1 MKQSIAAVFALIG
14 LIAGISTYLYNSAK
28 SGTELTAQAAPAA
41 VVQAPVKP
49 AQPLNKVRSVQTR
62 PDFSLADTVG
72 VMRSI
77 TEWDGKAMVVNF
89 WATWCAPCRREMPLL
104 KALQTEYAD
113 ADVQII
119 GIAVDLREDVLGYL
133 EQAPVNYPVM
143 IGDQDAID
151 AAEGFGV
158 EFMAMPFTAFTDH
171 NGNVLHVQIGEV
183 HRPQAELIF
192 NTVARVRTGEIDPAM
207 ARRLIAHGMAGV
219 RDPGT

>member
-1 MKQSIAAVFALIG
+1 MKQAIAAVFAVIG

-28 SGTELTAQAAPAA
+28 TGAESAPPIPPVAAT
-41 VVQAPVKP
+41 QAPVKQAP
-49 AQPLNKVRSVQTR
+49 SLNTVRSVQTR
-62 PDFSLADTVG
+62 PEFSLADTAG

-104 KALQTEYAD
+104 KDLQTEYAGE
-113 ADVQII
+113 DVQII
-119 GIAVDLREDVLGYL
+119 GVAVDLREDVLGYL
-133 EQAPVNYPVM
+133 EQTPVNYPVM

-171 NGNVLHVQIGEV
+171 QGNVLHVQIGEV

-207 ARRLIAHGMAGV
+207 ARRVIAHGMAGV
-219 RDPGT
+219 KDSGT

>member
-1 MKQSIAAVFALIG
+1 MKKAIAAVFAVIG
-14 LIAGISTYLYNSAK
+14 LIAGVSTYLYNSAQT
-28 SGTELTAQAAPAA
+28 GPQPVTQVAPTDAIQAQ
-41 VVQAPVKP
+41 VKP
-49 AQPLNKVRSVQTR
+49 APSLNKVRQVQTR
-62 PDFSLADTVG
+62 PEFSLADTSG
-72 VMRSI
+72 VLRSI

-104 KALQTEYAD
+104 KALQTEYGD
-113 ADVQII
+113 EDVQII
-119 GIAVDLREDVLGYL
+119 GVAVDLREDVLSYL
-133 EQAPVNYPVM
+133 DQAPVNYPIM

-192 NTVARVRTGEIDPAM
+192 NTVARVRTGEIDPSM
-207 ARRLIAHGMAGV
+207 ARRVIAHGMAGV
-219 RDPGT
+219 QDPGS

>member
-1 MKQSIAAVFALIG
+1 MKQAIAAVFAVIG

-28 SGTELTAQAAPAA
+28 SDAGSAVQVAPMAAPPTQ
-41 VVQAPVKP
+41 VQRASNL
-49 AQPLNKVRSVQTR
+49 QTVRSVQTR
-62 PDFSLADTVG
+62 PEFSLADTAG

-104 KALQTEYAD
+104 KALQAEYTD
-113 ADVQII
+113 ADIQII
-119 GIAVDLREDVLGYL
+119 GVAVDLREDVLGYL

-192 NTVARVRTGEIDPAM
+192 DTVARIRTGEIDPAM

-219 RDPGT
+219 QDPGT

>member
-1 MKQSIAAVFALIG
+1 MKQAIAAVFAVIG
-14 LIAGISTYLYNSAK
+14 LIAGVSTYLYNSAK
-28 SGTELTAQAAPAA
+28 TGTEPAAQVAPAPA
-41 VVQAPVKP
+41 TQTQITPAPN
-49 AQPLNKVRSVQTR
+49 LNKVKSVLTR
-62 PDFSLADTVG
+62 PEFSLADTAG

-77 TEWDGKAMVVNF
+77 SEWDGKAMVVNF

-119 GIAVDLREDVLGYL
+119 GVAVDLREDVLGYL

-219 RDPGT
+219 QDAGT

>member
-1 MKQSIAAVFALIG
+1 MKQAIAAVFAVIG

-28 SGTELTAQAAPAA
+28 TGAESVPQVPPVAATQAPA
-41 VVQAPVKP
+41 KP
-49 AQPLNKVRSVQTR
+49 APSLNTVRSVQTR
-62 PDFSLADTVG
+62 PEFSLADTAG

-104 KALQTEYAD
+104 KDLQTEYAGE
-113 ADVQII
+113 DVQII
-119 GIAVDLREDVLGYL
+119 GVAVDLREDVLGYL
-133 EQAPVNYPVM
+133 EQTPVNYPVM

-171 NGNVLHVQIGEV
+171 QGNVLHVQIGEV

-207 ARRLIAHGMAGV
+207 ARRVIAHGMAGV
-219 RDPGT
+219 KDSGT

>member
-1 MKQSIAAVFALIG
+1 MKQAIAAVFAVIG

-28 SGTELTAQAAPAA
+28 TGAESVPQVPPAAATQAPA
-41 VVQAPVKP
+41 KP
-49 AQPLNKVRSVQTR
+49 APSLNTVRSVQTR
-62 PDFSLADTVG
+62 PEFSLADTAG

-104 KALQTEYAD
+104 KDLQTEYAGE
-113 ADVQII
+113 DVQII
-119 GIAVDLREDVLGYL
+119 GVAVDLREDVLGYL
-133 EQAPVNYPVM
+133 EQTPVNYPVM

-171 NGNVLHVQIGEV
+171 QGNVLHVQIGEV

-207 ARRLIAHGMAGV
+207 ARRVIAHGMAGV
-219 RDPGT
+219 QDSGT